1 MCNMENNASFLSNSV
16 KNLIYKTDRTIK
28 WSLMDADLTTKL
40 LPIHMLYPLEGWL
53 CVYPHICVLH
63 IYKNSTSLKS

>member
-28 WSLMDADLTTKL
+28 GSLMDADLTTKL
-40 LPIHMLYPLEGWL
+40 LPIHMLYPLEG
-53 CVYPHICVLH
+53 
-63 IYKNSTSLKS
+63 